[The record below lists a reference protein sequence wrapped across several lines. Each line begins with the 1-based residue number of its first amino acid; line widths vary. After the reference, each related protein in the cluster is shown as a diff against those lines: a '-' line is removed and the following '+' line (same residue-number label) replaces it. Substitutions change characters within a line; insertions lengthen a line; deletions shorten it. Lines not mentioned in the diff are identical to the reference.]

1 VSIKATALEAH
12 SIVILGAGLV
22 GIDAASG
29 LLALDKRVSI
39 VEMQDHMLSFQLD
52 KTAAGAYEK
61 AFAER
66 GGQQYYGIGAKKI
79 CADAQG
85 KVRSI
90 VLSNGAELPCDMIVC
105 ATGVRANTA
114 FLAGSGIE
122 LDPKGLMFDTR
133 GQTNDPD
140 VFGAGD
146 VSGKSPIWPVA
157 VTQGLV
163 AGTNMSGG
171 DMELTDFFASKTTMN
186 FWGVKTLSLGIHTP
200 PDETYTT
207 EIEGGDAGYKGYKK
221 IIHRDGK
228 IYGAIIQ
235 GDLSYS
241 GILTQ
246 LICARIDVS
255 RVRKPLFK
263 IDYSDFFNMKDNFE
277 FSYMEV

>member
-1 VSIKATALEAH
+1 
-12 SIVILGAGLV
+12 
-22 GIDAASG
+22 
-29 LLALDKRVSI
+29 
-39 VEMQDHMLSFQLD
+39 
-52 KTAAGAYEK
+52 
-61 AFAER
+61 
-66 GGQQYYGIGAKKI
+66 
-79 CADAQG
+79 
-85 KVRSI
+85 
-90 VLSNGAELPCDMIVC
+90 
-105 ATGVRANTA
+105 VRANTA
-114 FLAGSGIE
+114 FLGGSGIA
-122 LDPKGLMFDTR
+122 LDPKGLVFNTR

-157 VTQGLV
+157 VKQGLV

-186 FWGVKTLSLGIHTP
+186 FWGVKTLSLGIHTS
-200 PDETYTT
+200 PDESYTT

-221 IIHRDGK
+221 IIHKDGK

-246 LICARIDVS
+246 LISACIDVS
-255 RVRKPLFK
+255 RVRKPLFQ